1 MPSITDAI
9 NAENENG
16 EILENQRVIEEY
28 EEEAQAPK
36 VNIDL
41 KEILTRPTGEGEIS
55 DYINHI
61 LNFNKSEEMAR
72 ILRGLTGFFQKS
84 FNFAVLDII
93 IGTYQ
98 LMAKTKGAKPNV
110 NMS

>member
-1 MPSITDAI
+1 MNITDAI

-16 EILENQRVIEEY
+16 EILENKRVLEEY
-28 EEEAQAPK
+28 EAEAPAQKPS
-36 VNIDL
+36 IDL
-41 KEILTRPTGEGEIS
+41 KEILTRPTGDGEIS
-55 DYINHI
+55 DYMNHI

-84 FNFAVLDII
+84 FNFAILDII

-98 LMAKTKGAKPNV
+98 MMAKNKVVKPSV